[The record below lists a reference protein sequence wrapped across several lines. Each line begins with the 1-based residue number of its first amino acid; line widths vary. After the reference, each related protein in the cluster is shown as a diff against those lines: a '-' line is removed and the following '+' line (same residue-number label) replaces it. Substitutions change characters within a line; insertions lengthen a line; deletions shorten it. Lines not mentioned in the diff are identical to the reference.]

1 MRKWRSGS
9 RRCRFWIVSRA
20 FADVVTA
27 DVVTADV
34 VTTDVVT
41 AAVVVIDMS
50 IANVST
56 TVVHSH
62 FDVVVV
68 VVGVTTIRD
77 IPMK

>member
-1 MRKWRSGS
+1 MRKRRSGP
-9 RRCRFWIVSRA
+9 RRCRFWIVSRP

-27 DVVTADV
+27 NVVTA
-34 VTTDVVT
+34 DVVT
-41 AAVVVIDMS
+41 AAVVVIDIS

-62 FDVVVV
+62 FVVV

>member
-1 MRKWRSGS
+1 MRKRRSGS
-9 RRCRFWIVSRA
+9 RRCRFLIVGRE
-20 FADVVTA
+20 FA

-41 AAVVVIDMS
+41 AAVVVIDIS

-62 FDVVVV
+62 F

>member
-1 MRKWRSGS
+1 MRKRRSGS
-9 RRCRFWIVSRA
+9 RRCRFLIVDRA

-27 DVVTADV
+27 DVVT
-34 VTTDVVT
+34 TDAVT
-41 AAVVVIDMS
+41 AAVVVIDIS

-56 TVVHSH
+56 TVVHWH
-62 FDVVVV
+62 FVVVV